1 MSASARMPNAP
12 EAPSVVLVG
21 VDEVLAP
28 HVRRELLNYPIDLAA
43 EYPGAAA
50 AAESLREH
58 RRTRRVIVTRFRSE
72 ADEAGLRRLNSV
84 LAGWPV
90 VALVDIDADP
100 ENLFRANRAGAAQLV
115 PLPLQP
121 ADFRSALDAVGIQ
134 FELRS
139 QAAETIVFSAASSGC
154 GGSTLAATA
163 AHEFATQ
170 LGTKTILI
178 ELVSQM
184 GALATNLNL
193 APKATLDT
201 LLKSADRLDLYMLQT
216 ALTPVGDNLL
226 VLPGPAGL
234 MVPGWLN
241 ADAVTQLLDLARRS
255 AGVVI
260 LDLHPTF
267 DDLHFGLIDGADH
280 AVLITQQN
288 IAAIRSLRLLLDN
301 LRPDRTAGRTHLVL
315 NMYDPEVEGLA
326 VPDIERALSVSGIR
340 TIPRDTP
347 AMLAAMNRGQ
357 PLRLVAPH
365 SPVLKAVGG
374 LVQTLRGGVPVRS
387 NEGSGLFSRLIHAFR
402 G

>member
-1 MSASARMPNAP
+1 MSESAGPTNVS

-28 HVRRELLNYPIDLAA
+28 QVRRELLNYPIDLAA
-43 EYPGAAA
+43 EYRDCTLAV
-50 AAESLREH
+50 ESLREH
-58 RRTRRVIVTRFRSE
+58 QRTRRVIVTRFRSE

-121 ADFRSALDAVGIQ
+121 SDFRSALDAVVIQ
-134 FELRS
+134 FDLRS

-154 GGSTLAATA
+154 GGSTLAATT

-170 LGTKTILI
+170 LGKRTVLI

-193 APKATLDT
+193 TPKATLDT
-201 LLKSADRLDLYMLQT
+201 LLNSVDRLDLYMLQN

-234 MVPGWLN
+234 MAPGWLRV
-241 ADAVTQLLDLARRS
+241 DAVRQLVDLARRL

-267 DDLHFGLIDGADH
+267 DDLHFGLIDTADH

-301 LRPDRTAGRTHLVL
+301 LRPNRAAGRTHLVL
-315 NMYDPEVEGLA
+315 NMYDPEIHGLA
-326 VPDIERALSVSGIR
+326 VSDIEHALGVSGIR

-374 LVQTLRGGVPVRS
+374 LVQTLRGGVTAKIEES
-387 NEGSGLFSRLIHAFR
+387 SGLFSRLIHAFR